1 MYIRLTM
8 CIMNM
13 PGDYCIIYDFGQRR
27 HGLKK
32 LGTGS
37 CSFQTNTCKFL
48 KAKLVFK
55 TISDVYCEFLYCMCR
70 EIICNLLIATVSTSV
85 CVKKLH
91 FKMHSDTI
99 TLLCSVQPRFLNLF
113 SSCDKLKFTG
123 EQLPPP
129 PTTTPL
135 ISGIKWD
142 KTYCSL
148 HK

>member
-70 EIICNLLIATVSTSV
+70 EIICNLLIGYSLYISLRKEIA
-85 CVKKLH
+85 LQNALRYNY
-91 FKMHSDTI
+91 FA
-99 TLLCSVQPRFLNLF
+99 LF
-113 SSCDKLKFTG
+113 SPATISQFILFLRQTKIYG
-123 EQLPPP
+123 WAVAPP